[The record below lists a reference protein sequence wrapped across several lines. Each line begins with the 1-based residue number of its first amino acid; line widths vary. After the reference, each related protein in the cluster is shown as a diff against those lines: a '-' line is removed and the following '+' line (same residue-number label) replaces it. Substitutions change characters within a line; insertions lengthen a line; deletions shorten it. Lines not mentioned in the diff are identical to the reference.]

1 MTMDILCLFPMQ
13 TFVQLMIVSRI
24 FLSIIGIFILFFS
37 PPTSLPAGWIADQIT
52 KNISSHFCL
61 SLVSPTLCMDLFS
74 NTLILMGI
82 WSTCRSCIV
91 PWMLFNFLVII
102 GLGAGVIFH
111 LNSVFFPALDHHD
124 SGNLDKIETVLK
136 DIHGLIKI
144 ILLNVILAL
153 EMATVCGVV
162 NVFVN
167 LKIKSV
173 TSCDRRNAW
182 FYEKRSEMRKA
193 NESIDC
199 EIRKDERTKDPV
211 PLIHVGEKDKKRDS
225 WETLRFMYNIEYA

>member
-1 MTMDILCLFPMQ
+1 M
-13 TFVQLMIVSRI
+13 
-24 FLSIIGIFILFFS
+24 
-37 PPTSLPAGWIADQIT
+37 
-52 KNISSHFCL
+52 
-61 SLVSPTLCMDLFS
+61 
-74 NTLILMGI
+74 
-82 WSTCRSCIV
+82 

-111 LNSVFFPALDHHD
+111 LNSVFFPALDHRD
-124 SGNLDKIETVLK
+124 RGNLDKIETVLK

-173 TSCDRRNAW
+173 TSCDSRNAW
-182 FYEKRSEMRKA
+182 FDEKRSEMRKA

-199 EIRKDERTKDPV
+199 ES
-211 PLIHVGEKDKKRDS
+211 G
-225 WETLRFMYNIEYA
+225 